1 MFSIMFSMRKILY
14 LALILI
20 LFSSC
25 SSSVFKGNENIGEEY
40 LIFEAQAFNGEKEYR
55 ISVKEETNASM
66 DLKVERGSIKI
77 VVEKDGDKPLEGNY
91 DDSWNS
97 YGVTSFS
104 LEAGEYILTLKGKDF
119 KGHCNLDWKTN

>member
-1 MFSIMFSMRKILY
+1 MRKILY
-14 LALILI
+14 LALVLI

-25 SSSVFKGNENIGEEY
+25 SSSVFKGNENIGDEH

-104 LEAGEYILTLKGKDF
+104 LDAGEYILTLKGKDF